1 MKYSKYNIIIGR
13 YNEQILVDIFV
24 DNILNH
30 GSQHIVLDIVLLPCN
45 LSTVV
50 WNIIKSISS
59 YRYMYIKSRK

>member
-50 WNIIKSISS
+50 
-59 YRYMYIKSRK
+59 